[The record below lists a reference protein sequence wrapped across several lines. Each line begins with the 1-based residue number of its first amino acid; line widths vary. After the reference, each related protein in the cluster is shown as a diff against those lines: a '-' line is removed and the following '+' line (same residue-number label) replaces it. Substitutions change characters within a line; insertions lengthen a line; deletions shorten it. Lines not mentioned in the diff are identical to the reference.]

1 MYVIVVGGGKVG
13 YYLTRSLLE
22 GGHEV
27 LIMEQDAQRC
37 LALSGE
43 LGANVLQGDGCE
55 ASTMEE
61 AGMAR
66 AEVVVAV
73 TGDDEDN
80 LVVCQVAKHKY
91 NVARTV
97 ARLNNPKNEK
107 IFRRLGI
114 DATVSSTE
122 LILSQIERVIPAQPL
137 VHLLS
142 LRNVGVSF
150 VELEIVPGSPAVGRP
165 LKELGIP
172 DDCIFPLVIRG
183 GDQAIIPY
191 GDTELEVGDHVV
203 AVTSEASAD
212 TIRRILRG

>member
-13 YYLTRSLLE
+13 YYLAKSLQE
-22 GGHEV
+22 EKQEV
-27 LIMEQDAQRC
+27 LIIERDAQRC
-37 LALSGE
+37 RALSDD
-43 LGANVLQGDGCE
+43 LGVNVMLGDGCE

-61 AGMAR
+61 AGMGR
-66 AEVVVAV
+66 ADVVVAV

-80 LVVCQVAKHKY
+80 LVVCQVAKQKF

-114 DATVSSTE
+114 DVTVSSTE

-142 LRNVGVSF
+142 LKNVGVSF
-150 VELEIVPGSPAVGRP
+150 VELEIPPGSPAVGHP
-165 LKELGIP
+165 LRDLGIP

-191 GDTELEVGDHVV
+191 GDTQLQVGDHVV
-203 AVTSEASAD
+203 AVTSEGSAD
-212 TIRRILRG
+212 TLRRILRG